1 MFKRVCCFAVQNGQ
15 IALKRRCGSTSL
27 NELKIGSN
35 RRIFLGTIV
44 ECPFGVSNSLCGKGQ
59 LSTRYHGHRLKLTD
73 GLTGCGHH
81 ATDTINLVAKKLKA
95 HRTGGL
101 SREHVN
107 RIAMYVKRTG
117 NINFSGIDISH
128 THKKR
133 WHLFKRHLVSHRKG
147 AWYKIA
153 RSNRWY
159 PAQKCMRAR
168 NHNALLA
175 RRKACNGIAA
185 HTDTRII
192 RRCV

>member
-1 MFKRVCCFAVQNGQ
+1 MFKRACCFSVQNGQ

-27 NELKIGSN
+27 NELKIGGN

-73 GLTGCGHH
+73 GLTGCSNH
-81 ATDTINLVAKKLKA
+81 AADTINLITKKLKA

-101 SREHVN
+101 RRKYVY

-117 NINFSGIDISH
+117 NINFSSIDISH

-133 WHLFKRHLVSHRKG
+133 RHFFKRHLVPHRKG
-147 AWYKIA
+147 AWYKIS
-153 RSNRWY
+153 RSNRRNTT
-159 PAQKCMRAR
+159 QKCMRAC

-185 HTDTRII
+185 HADTRII
-192 RRCV
+192 RCGV